1 MRKRILNPFDAQVL
15 IFFSVDCVDST
26 LLKRESKIQ
35 NQKVSIVDWA
45 PEVLEFYQE
54 FQQKFVNKKRHLWKY
69 NGDEILFFARV
80 LNWSDA
86 LEHVLFFQKLIQ
98 EQNEKD
104 ISKVKVKGTVWTAGF
119 PVNNFILCPPI
130 YDMIDFIGPD
140 IDMGFRTTAFAQ
152 QDRIAISPELAYEI
166 IAVSKV
172 CQNIQWYYYGRQK
185 LKGIPEREGIP
196 IVYLSG
202 RKDSLLDSEDVLLG
216 KSTNTKDLLN
226 FLSLYMDQSKVCS
239 KRTLYD
245 QKENL
250 IENDIAYSEMYSNVL
265 FQLNKLYYNNIPNHL
280 VKVKK
285 PRGAELKPIPQRR
298 AIGRLKRNRKPS

>member
-54 FQQKFVNKKRHLWKY
+54 FQQKFVNNKRYLWKY
-69 NGDEILFFARV
+69 NGDEILFFAKV
-80 LNWSDA
+80 SNWSDA

-104 ISKVKVKGTVWTAGF
+104 VSKVKVKGIVWTAGF

-152 QDRIAISPELAYEI
+152 QDRIAISPELANEI
-166 IAVSKV
+166 IAVSKTN
-172 CQNIQWYYYGRQK
+172 QNIQWYYYGRKK
-185 LKGIPEREGIP
+185 LKGIPEREGVP
-196 IVYLSG
+196 IVYISG
-202 RKDSLLDSEDVLLG
+202 KKNSLLDSEDSLLN
-216 KSTNTKDLLN
+216 KSTNVKDLLE
-226 FLSLYMDQSKVCS
+226 FLDMYMKQSKACS
-239 KRTLYD
+239 KRILYG
-245 QKENL
+245 KENPK
-250 IENDIAYSEMYSNVL
+250 EKDDAYLEMYRKAF
-265 FQLNKLYYNNIPNHL
+265 FQLNKLYYNNTPTKPNKIEKPL
-280 VKVKK
+280 KK
-285 PRGAELKPIPQRR
+285 ELKPVPKR
-298 AIGRLKRNRKPS
+298 GRS